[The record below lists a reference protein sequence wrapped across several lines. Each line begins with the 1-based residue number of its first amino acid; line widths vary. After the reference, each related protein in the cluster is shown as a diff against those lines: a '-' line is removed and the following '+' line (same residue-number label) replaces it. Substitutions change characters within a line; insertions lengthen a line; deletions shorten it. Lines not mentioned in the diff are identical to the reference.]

1 MPSDPADTHFSA
13 GRPLWWAAG
22 LVVSLLAAVAVFL
35 VVRGPDQTAVL
46 PAHRPTGGPSAVA
59 SDAQGADTR
68 ADAAAA
74 LLEKLADQLQHGS
87 AQQVVG
93 LAAPGDADAARE
105 LTTLRANVRRL
116 GIQDLSLRYVD
127 EDEGRLT
134 ADQERSFGDRAW
146 VGDVQLGWRLGGF
159 DAHDSRME
167 VALTFVETNNGAA
180 FVSARGDFGKAAP
193 LWMLDDLAVRRTS
206 HSLVATGQGDHP
218 ARFSRLADQAVTDV
232 RKVLPGWRGRL
243 VVEVPGDEQE
253 LSRTLGSEQGTYGGI
268 AAVTT
273 TVDGS
278 LSADA
283 PVHIFVN
290 PRVFDPL
297 GSRGSQIVMSHEAT
311 HVATG
316 AAISSM
322 PTWLLE
328 GFADYVAL
336 AHVDLPVSVTA
347 SQILAEVRKDGPPS
361 RLPGKTEFDP
371 QNKALGSSYE
381 AAWLACR
388 LLGEKYGEKKLIAF
402 YRASDRDGSTTAP
415 FQTLFGTDQRTFTR
429 SWKGYLRQLAR

>member
-1 MPSDPADTHFSA
+1 M
-13 GRPLWWAAG
+13 R
-22 LVVSLLAAVAVFL
+22 V
-35 VVRGPDQTAVL
+35 
-46 PAHRPTGGPSAVA
+46 
-59 SDAQGADTR
+59 
-68 ADAAAA
+68 
-74 LLEKLADQLQHGS
+74 
-87 AQQVVG
+87 
-93 LAAPGDADAARE
+93 LAAPGDPDAARE
-105 LTTLRANVRRL
+105 LTTLRANIHTL

-134 ADQERSFGDRAW
+134 ADQQRTFGDRAW

-167 VALTFVETNNGAA
+167 VPLTFVETSKGAA
-180 FVSARGDFGKAAP
+180 FVSARGTSGDAVP
-193 LWMLDDLAVRRTS
+193 LWMLQDVVARRTS
-206 HSLVATGQGDHP
+206 RSLVLAGRGDHP
-218 ARFSRLADQAVTDV
+218 ARLSQLADRAVTDV

-253 LSRTLGSEQGTYGGI
+253 LSRTLGSEPGTYGGI

-278 LSADA
+278 LSPDA

-290 PRVFDPL
+290 PHVFDPL
-297 GSRGSQIVMSHEAT
+297 GPRGSQIVMSHEAT

-347 SQILAEVRKDGPPS
+347 SQILAEVRTDGPPAH
-361 RLPGKTEFDP
+361 LPGKTEFDP
-371 QNKALGSSYE
+371 RNKALGASYE

-402 YRASDRDGSTTAP
+402 YRASDSAGSTAGP
-415 FQTLFGTDQRTFTR
+415 FDTLLRTDQRAFTR
-429 SWKGYLRQLAR
+429 SWRDYLRRLAR